1 MVLTKVGH
9 HRTDLA
15 HFGEGN
21 LPKLPLVMVK
31 LVNLC
36 HSHIY
41 VYTNTHVTG
50 STPNTRRSGSSR
62 LLRSLSSFIT
72 KKHDHKIETNFCEES
87 EV

>member
-1 MVLTKVGH
+1 MVLTKIGH
-9 HRTDLA
+9 HRADLA

-36 HSHIY
+36 HSYMFILILMLQALHL
-41 VYTNTHVTG
+41 TD
-50 STPNTRRSGSSR
+50 TRRSGSSR
-62 LLRSLSSFIT
+62 TLRSLSSFIT
-72 KKHDHKIETNFCEES
+72 KKRDHKIETNFCEES